1 MGDLD
6 DVLGRLEQ
14 ALADVE
20 EFDEPL
26 RERVFALLDGVDS
39 VHRMA
44 LGHLGDALAAD
55 EVSRLRSAH
64 PAVAWLFDAYG
75 VGVDQ
80 FAAAEAALEP
90 ILPYIASHGGA
101 VEILAVSRGVV
112 RLRLSGACSG
122 CTASA
127 VTLAEGIEE
136 ALREGFPGFAA
147 VEAEQD
153 DAPAHPP
160 PSGSLSRPLVQ
171 ITARPD

>member
-1 MGDLD
+1 MEDLD

-14 ALADVE
+14 SLADVE
-20 EFDEPL
+20 ESDDAAQ
-26 RERVFALLDGVDS
+26 ERVFALLDGVDA

-44 LGHLGDALAAD
+44 LRRLGEALGDE
-55 EVSRLRSAH
+55 EVRRLRDAH
-64 PAVAWLFDAYG
+64 PAIAWLFDAYG

-80 FAAAEAALEP
+80 VAAAEAALAP

-101 VEILAVSRGVV
+101 VEVLDVNDGIV

-127 VTLAEGIEE
+127 VTLTEGIEE
-136 ALREGFPGFAA
+136 ALRDGLAGFVA

-153 DAPAHPP
+153 HAAPHPP
-160 PSGSLSRPLVQ
+160 PTGPAQTLVQ
-171 ITARPD
+171 ITARPA